1 MQGGA
6 FFCKQM
12 FRKPKHLLIYTSLNK
27 HFPTILHQITRERQR
42 ERVYKKIRIQK
53 TLTKHYL
60 IMRKIGMTCLAGL
73 FLLSMSTECMARQW
87 SLKDCIDY
95 ALANNIQLQKAKLQE
110 YSALEDVKQSQSAL
124 LPSLSLSTSQNV
136 SYNPWPEQGSAMI
149 AGNKVQASVDKVY
162 YNGSYSLSGNW
173 TVWDGN
179 KKQNTVKLNKLTAQQ
194 AQLDSA
200 TTANNILEQIAQL
213 YVQILY
219 SNEAIS
225 VTKESLKTSQTNE
238 ERGKTMV
245 SVGKMSKADLAQLTA
260 QRAQDEYS
268 IVEAESNLRNYKRQL
283 KQLLQIADNEE
294 FDVTIPSTTDE
305 MALKEVPA
313 LNDVYTAS
321 LEQRPEI
328 KNAKLGIESSD
339 LSVKIAKAGKMPSIG
354 LNAGLSTNTSSMSNN
369 AWGTQ
374 LKNNLT
380 FGGGVTISIPLFDNR
395 QTKTA
400 VNKAMIQKQSYLL
413 DLQDKQTTLYSTVEN
428 YWLQAVTNQN
438 KFKAAQVSTE
448 SAQASYELLSEQ
460 FKQGLK
466 NIVELMTGKNHLLQA
481 QQNELQ
487 SKYLAILNL
496 NMLEFYKTGE
506 IK

>member
-1 MQGGA
+1 M
-6 FFCKQM
+6 
-12 FRKPKHLLIYTSLNK
+12 
-27 HFPTILHQITRERQR
+27 
-42 ERVYKKIRIQK
+42 
-53 TLTKHYL
+53 
-60 IMRKIGMTCLAGL
+60 AGL
-73 FLLSMSTECMARQW
+73 MLMSMPTECAARQW

-95 ALANNIQLQKAKLQE
+95 ALANNIQLQKAKVQQL
-110 YSALEDVKQSQSAL
+110 SALEDIKQSQSAL

-149 AGNKVQASVDKVY
+149 AGNKVQADVKKVY

-173 TVWDGN
+173 TVWNGGQN
-179 KKQNTVKLNKLTAQQ
+179 TNTVKLNKLAAEQ
-194 AQLDSA
+194 ARLDSA
-200 TTANNILEQIAQL
+200 VTANNVLEQIAQL

-219 SNEAIS
+219 SDEAIS

-260 QRAQDEYS
+260 QRAEDEYS

-283 KQLLQIADNEE
+283 KQLLQIADNDE
-294 FDVTIPSTTDE
+294 FDVAIPSTTDE

-313 LNDVYTAS
+313 MNDVYTAA
-321 LEQRPEI
+321 LAQRPEI
-328 KNAKLGIESSD
+328 QNAKLGIESSD
-339 LSVKIAKAGKMPSIG
+339 LSVKIAKAGKMPTVS
-354 LNAGLSTNTSSMSNN
+354 LNAGLSTSTTSMSQNG
-369 AWGTQ
+369 WGNQ
-374 LKNNLT
+374 MKNNFT
-380 FGGGVTISIPLFDNR
+380 VGGGVSVSIPLFDNR
-395 QTKTA
+395 KTKTS
-400 VNKAMIQKQSYLL
+400 VNKAMLQKESYLL

-438 KFKAAQVSTE
+438 KFKAARVSTE

-460 FKQGLK
+460 FNQGLK
-466 NIVELMTGKNHLLQA
+466 NIVELMTGKTNLLQA

-496 NMLEFYKTGE
+496 NMLDFYRTGE

>member
-1 MQGGA
+1 M
-6 FFCKQM
+6 
-12 FRKPKHLLIYTSLNK
+12 
-27 HFPTILHQITRERQR
+27 
-42 ERVYKKIRIQK
+42 KKK
-53 TLTKHYL
+53 STA
-60 IMRKIGMTCLAGL
+60 CLAA
-73 FLLSMSTECMARQW
+73 LLMLAMSTECQAKQW

-95 ALANNIQLQKAKLQE
+95 ALTNNIQLQKAKIQE
-110 YSALEDVKQSQSAL
+110 LTALEDVKQSQAAL
-124 LPSLSLSTSQNV
+124 LPSLNLSTSQNV
-136 SYNPWPEQGSAMI
+136 SYTPWPQQGRATV
-149 AGNKVQASVDKVY
+149 ADGYVQSSVDKVY

-173 TVWDGN
+173 TVWNGN
-179 KKQNTVKLNKLTAQQ
+179 KNRNNVKLNKVAAEQ
-194 AQLDSA
+194 ARLDSA
-200 TTANNILEQIAQL
+200 TTANNVLEQIAQL

-219 SNEAIS
+219 SNEAIA

-238 ERGKTMV
+238 QRGKTMV
-245 SVGKMSKADLAQLTA
+245 EVGKMSKADLAQLTA
-260 QRAQDEYS
+260 QRAQDEYA

-283 KQLLQIADNEE
+283 KELLQITSDEE
-294 FDVTIPSTTDE
+294 FDVAVPSTTDD
-305 MALKEVPA
+305 MALEAVPA
-313 LNDVYTAS
+313 LNDVYAAS

-339 LSVKIAKAGKMPSIG
+339 LGIKVAKAGRMPTVS
-354 LNAGLSTNTSSMSNN
+354 LNVGVTTSTSSMSDN

-374 LKNNLT
+374 LKNNFSL
-380 FGGGVTISIPLFDNR
+380 GGGVTVSIPLFDNR

-400 VNKAMIQKQSYLL
+400 VNKAKLQKQSYLL
-413 DLQDKQTTLYSTVEN
+413 DLQDKQTTLYSTIEN

-438 KFKAAQVSTE
+438 KFKAARVSTE

-466 NIVELMTGKNHLLQA
+466 NTVELMTGKTNLLQA

-496 NMLEFYKTGE
+496 NMLEFYQTGN

>member
-1 MQGGA
+1 M
-6 FFCKQM
+6 K
-12 FRKPKHLLIYTSLNK
+12 
-27 HFPTILHQITRERQR
+27 
-42 ERVYKKIRIQK
+42 
-53 TLTKHYL
+53 
-60 IMRKIGMTCLAGL
+60 KIGMTCLAGL
-73 FLLSMSTECMARQW
+73 LLLSLSTECAAKQW
-87 SLKDCIDY
+87 SLRDCIDY
-95 ALANNIQLQKAKLQE
+95 ALANNIKLQKAKIQE

-124 LPSLSLSTSQNV
+124 LPSLNLSTSQNV
-136 SYNPWPEQGSAMI
+136 SYTPWPQQGRATV
-149 AGNKVQASVDKVY
+149 ADGYVQSSVDKVY
-162 YNGSYSLSGNW
+162 YNGSYSLMGNW
-173 TVWDGN
+173 TVWNGN
-179 KKQNTVKLNKLTAQQ
+179 KNRNNVKLNKVAVEQ
-194 AQLDSA
+194 ARLDSA
-200 TTANNILEQIAQL
+200 TTANSVLEQIAQL

-238 ERGKTMV
+238 QRGKTMV
-245 SVGKMSKADLAQLTA
+245 EVGKMSRADLAQLTA
-260 QRAQDEYS
+260 QRAQDEYA

-283 KQLLQIADNEE
+283 KELLQITNDEE
-294 FDVTIPSTTDE
+294 FDVAVPSTTDD
-305 MALKEVPA
+305 MALEAVPA

-339 LSVKIAKAGKMPSIG
+339 LGIKVAKAGRMPTVS
-354 LNAGLSTNTSSMSNN
+354 LNASVSTSTSSMSDN

-374 LKNNLT
+374 MKNNFSL
-380 FGGGVTISIPLFDNR
+380 GGGVTVSIPLFDNR

-400 VNKAMIQKQSYLL
+400 VNKAKLQKQSYLL
-413 DLQDKQTTLYSTVEN
+413 DLQDKQTTLYSTIEN

-438 KFKAAQVSTE
+438 KFKAARVSTE

-466 NIVELMTGKNHLLQA
+466 NTVELMTGKTNLLQA

-496 NMLEFYKTGE
+496 NMLEFYQTGN